1 MRRCSKLSPA
11 ARLCTLAGLALASIT
26 SLALADQV
34 ILRDGT
40 VYEGTIISETRRS
53 IVIDTE
59 VHGISTRMTLDINEI
74 LKVTKS
80 EDMEDAEDLE
90 VEAEGSDLLTIP
102 TRSSEEESEE
112 VEVLKREGYQLLMEI
127 PLSGTFGQDIYP
139 LSVADSLEWAKS
151 RGVTDIVFRI
161 NSPGGEVWAAQ
172 DLVAVME
179 RFSDD
184 FTYHMLIEHAISASI
199 WPSFWSS
206 SISMAPG
213 ADFGGAVVYS
223 TNETGSAEV
232 DKKMTSIMASKLG
245 SAAEANGHSRHL
257 VQAMMLS
264 EAEVYAYKD
273 DGEWVL
279 TNSKDGLPK
288 GYETIDGPDTVLTLT
303 TEQAARYGIVKALES
318 KSLDAFAAANGI
330 EKWDSAGEIGH
341 ELAADA
347 NEKCKRLRDRLTATI
362 TSFYADY
369 ADYGATN
376 RISIRGAAMQSMKR
390 HMGSYKRIM
399 SQAEEME
406 MPSIVDGY
414 ENAIDVVFWENEIE
428 TNLARL
434 RRYKRMGP

>member
-1 MRRCSKLSPA
+1 MRRIPKLSQSLK
-11 ARLCTLAGLALASIT
+11 LCVLSGLAISAAAS
-26 SLALADQV
+26 SALADQV
-34 ILRDGT
+34 VLRDGT
-40 VYEGTIISETRRS
+40 VYEGTIVSETRRS
-53 IVIDTE
+53 IVMNTE
-59 VHGISTRMTLDINEI
+59 VHGISTTLTLDISQI

-80 EDMEDAEDLE
+80 EDMDDAEGDDS
-90 VEAEGSDLLTIP
+90 EASGLHTIP
-102 TRSSEEESEE
+102 SRSNRESSTDSK
-112 VEVLKREGYQLLMEI
+112 VLKREGYQLLMEI
-127 PLSGTFGQDIYP
+127 PLTGTFGQDIYP
-139 LSVADSLEWAKS
+139 LSVADSLEWAKDS
-151 RGVTDIVFRI
+151 GVTDIVFRI

-223 TNETGSAEV
+223 TNSTGSAEV

-264 EAEVYAYKD
+264 EAAVYAYKD
-273 DGEWVL
+273 HGEWVL

-303 TEQAARYGIVKALES
+303 TDQAARYGIVTALDS
-318 KSLDAFAAANGI
+318 KSLDSFAEANGI
-330 EKWDSAGEIGH
+330 EKWDSAGDMGY
-341 ELAADA
+341 ELAEDA
-347 NEKCKRLRDRLTATI
+347 NEKCKKVRDRLTATI

-369 ADYGATN
+369 SDYLNDN
-376 RISIRGAAMQSMKR
+376 RISQRGASMQSMKR
-390 HMGSYKRIM
+390 HMGTYKRIM
-399 SQAEEME
+399 RQAEEME

-414 ENAIDVVFWENEIE
+414 ENAIDVVYWQNEIE

>member
-1 MRRCSKLSPA
+1 MRRRSKLSPA
-11 ARLCTLAGLALASIT
+11 ARLCTLAGLALAAIT
-26 SLALADQV
+26 SHAMGDQV
-34 ILRDGT
+34 VMRDGS
-40 VYEGTIISETRRS
+40 VYDGTIVSETRRT

-59 VHGISTRMTLDINEI
+59 IHGISTRMTLDIGDI

-80 EDMEDAEDLE
+80 EDMPDDADLDM
-90 VEAEGSDLLTIP
+90 EADGSDLLTIP
-102 TRSSEEESEE
+102 SRKSEASSETK
-112 VEVLKREGYQLLMEI
+112 VLKREGYQLLLEV

-139 LSVADSLEWAKS
+139 LSVADSLEWAKES
-151 RGVTDIVFRI
+151 GVTDIVFRI

-264 EAEVYAYKD
+264 EAAVYAYKD
-273 DGEWVL
+273 RGEWVI
-279 TNSKDGLPK
+279 TNSLEGLPK

-303 TEQAARYGIVKALES
+303 TDQASRYGIATALES

-330 EKWDSAGEIGH
+330 EKWDSAGDMGH
-341 ELAADA
+341 ELAEDA

-376 RISIRGAAMQSMKR
+376 RIAIRGAAMQSMKR
-390 HMGSYKRIM
+390 HMGTYKRIM
-399 SQAEEME
+399 SQADEME